1 MYDSKNLPLSPLKP
15 VKKTIA
21 SHSGCIVGLPLFII
35 FISIIFGLDSIN
47 NDPDAGSIIREFHE
61 TYNSYI
67 IWLVIGLWL
76 VSLIYKIIYEYLYYR
91 LYYYNFEEEHA
102 EITKGI
108 IARST
113 GHIKYERIQNV
124 YVDQDFWD
132 RIFGLYDVHYETAG
146 EKSASY
152 LHVDGLNK
160 MNANKLVEFL
170 NQKTKGRIDSN
181 QDIPS
186 ADSSSSALVE
196 ESAPINSQSD
206 SLPISRLN
214 CPLSNAWLIGISLY
228 IFIVVAALF
237 IFFGSMLFQVPPALV
252 KATGNHAYIDYQFVF
267 GAIIFIILWSVLFI
281 YGYVWFKLYNFE
293 FSKEKGK
300 IESGVISRTASYLY
314 YDRIQNITLKQGVLD
329 RLFGIYDLM
338 VETAGETSG
347 TKFVIPA
354 LPREGAEKLQDFLLE
369 KSKKYKKNL

>member
-21 SHSGCIVGLPLFII
+21 SHAGCIIGLPLFIV
-35 FISIIFGLDSIN
+35 FAGIIFGLDSIN
-47 NDPDAGSIIREFHE
+47 NDPDMGSIIREFHE
-61 TYNSYI
+61 SYGSSI

-76 VSLIYKIIYEYLYYR
+76 VSLSYKIIYEYLYYR
-91 LYYYNFEEEHA
+91 LYNYNFEEKHA

-152 LHVDGLNK
+152 LHVDGLDQT
-160 MNANKLVEFL
+160 NADKLIAFL
-170 NQKTKGRIDSN
+170 NQKSKGRIDSN
-181 QDIPS
+181 EDIPS
-186 ADSSSSALVE
+186 ADTSSTEKLAPEDGQADSSL
-196 ESAPINSQSD
+196 
-206 SLPISRLN
+206 LSRLN
-214 CPLSNAWLIGISLY
+214 CPLSNAWLIGVALY
-228 IFIVVAALF
+228 SFILA
-237 IFFGSMLFQVPPALV
+237 IFFGAVLFHALPALV
-252 KATGNHAYIDYQFVF
+252 EATGNHAFIDYQYLF
-267 GAIIFIILWSVLFI
+267 GIIIFILLWSAFFI
-281 YGYVWFKLYNFE
+281 YSYVWFKLYNFE
-293 FSKEKGK
+293 FNAEKGK
-300 IESGVISRTASYLY
+300 IESGVIARSISFLY
-314 YDRIQNITLKQGVLD
+314 YDRIQNITLKQGVFD

-354 LPREGAEKLQDFLLE
+354 LPKEGAEKLQNFLLD
-369 KSKKYKKNL
+369 KSKRYKKNL